1 MTIAGKVLQS
11 EVDHCS
17 EEGCF
22 SYVETYTSS
31 DLAQM
36 RKLIESSS
44 ICYQKMEIQ
53 CESAPLKVLLI
64 IQVSNQ
70 SLKLM
75 YASYR

>member
-1 MTIAGKVLQS
+1 MTTAGKVLQA

-22 SYVETYTSS
+22 RYIESYTSS

-36 RKLIESSS
+36 RKLIERSS

-64 IQVSNQ
+64 I
-70 SLKLM
+70 
-75 YASYR
+75 

>member
-1 MTIAGKVLQS
+1 MTTAGKVIQA
-11 EVDHCS
+11 EVNHCS

-22 SYVETYTSS
+22 GYVESYTSS

-36 RKLIESSS
+36 RKLIERSS

-64 IQVSNQ
+64 V
-70 SLKLM
+70 
-75 YASYR
+75 

>member
-1 MTIAGKVLQS
+1 MFCIYFVQVRCEKGVTTAGKVLQA
-11 EVDHCS
+11 EVNHCS

-22 SYVETYTSS
+22 GYVESYTSS

-36 RKLIESSS
+36 RKLIERSS

-64 IQVSNQ
+64 
-70 SLKLM
+70 M
-75 YASYR
+75 